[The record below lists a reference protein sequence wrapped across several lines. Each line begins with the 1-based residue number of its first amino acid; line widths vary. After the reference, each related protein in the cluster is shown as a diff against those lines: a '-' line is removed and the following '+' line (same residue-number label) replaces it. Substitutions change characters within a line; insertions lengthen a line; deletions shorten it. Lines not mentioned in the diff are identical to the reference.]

1 MRRFRT
7 LAIASMML
15 LVALP
20 LEAAQGAASQP
31 TAAVRTAAD
40 AQTASHTLVVSDQ
53 DARELRRA
61 FLEVMKKYPP
71 SLGAILRLDPTL
83 MSNGTYLAPYPALQ
97 AFLAAHPDVQKNPGY
112 FLEAFGDGAYYDS
125 RTWTASERI
134 WTSVLDFVGAFS
146 VFVVVVSIVTW
157 LIRTLVDY
165 RRWKHLAKVQADA
178 HTKLLDRL
186 TSNEELVAYMQTPAG
201 SQFLQ
206 SAPIALDP
214 GARRIGAPVSR
225 ILWSAQAGLVLMMAG
240 FALQYVSG
248 RIDPE
253 AQQPIF
259 SIGVVALAV
268 GIGFLLSS
276 GVAYLLSHRLG
287 LFEPPAGARPMGVPM
302 TGPRPGG
309 PGA

>member
-7 LAIASMML
+7 LVLASMLL

-20 LEAAQGAASQP
+20 LEAAQSANPP
-31 TAAVRTAAD
+31 TTGKVLVATDGQART
-40 AQTASHTLVVSDQ
+40 VVLNDQ
-53 DARELRRA
+53 DARALRRE

-83 MSNGTYLAPYPALQ
+83 MSNPTYLAPYPALQ
-97 AFLAAHPDVQKNPGY
+97 AFLTAHPDVQKNPGY
-112 FLEAFGDGAYYDS
+112 FLESYSDGAYYDS
-125 RTWTASERI
+125 RTWSAGERI
-134 WTSVLDFVGAFS
+134 WTSILDFVGAFT
-146 VFVVVVSIVTW
+146 VFVVVVAVVTW

-165 RRWKHLAKVQADA
+165 RRWKQLAKVQADA

-186 TSNEELVAYMQTPAG
+186 TSNEELVAYMHTPAG
-201 SQFLQ
+201 AQFLQ

-225 ILWSAQAGLVLMMAG
+225 ILWSGQAGLVLMMAG

-253 AQQPIF
+253 AQQPVF
-259 SIGVVALAV
+259 SIGVVALAIGV
-268 GIGFLLSS
+268 GFLLSA
-276 GVAYLLSHRLG
+276 GLAYLLSHRLG
-287 LFEPPAGARPMGVPM
+287 LFEPPAGASPLGAAS
-302 TGPRPGG
+302 TGTRHGG